1 MADGSLAGLRLAVTA
16 AAELPLDECL
26 VGVVTVEA
34 GDQAVTVSSRLNLIE
49 GDLTVDVAGPAGYT
63 ARCAWPWPVDALSRS
78 TELAP
83 GQRLLGAIPLL
94 ATDTSA
100 PLFPAVGDYSVVA
113 SFTATPDV
121 TLRSPPV
128 TVRRTAAR
136 SDARAGALR
145 ERDVLQSLLSAS
157 VLGDAAPG
165 LALLDE
171 ADTVTTRALSA
182 LAQDRLDQL
191 VSSLDAGDSRSAAA
205 AVTAVA
211 AVLPPG
217 VADGDP
223 RRVPVEDLLDEGSD
237 EARLFRG
244 SPDPT

>member
-1 MADGSLAGLRLAVTA
+1 LAGIRLTVTA
-16 AAELPLDECL
+16 SAELPLDECL

-49 GDLTVDVAGPAGYT
+49 GDVTVDVTGPAGYT
-63 ARCAWPWPVDALSRS
+63 ARCSWPWPVDALSRWI
-78 TELAP
+78 ELAP
-83 GQRLLGAIPLL
+83 GQRLRGAIPLL

-100 PLFPAVGDYSVVA
+100 PLFPAAGDYTVVA
-113 SFTATPDV
+113 SFTATPDA
-121 TLRSPPV
+121 TLLSPPAA
-128 TVRRTAAR
+128 VRRTAPR
-136 SDARAGALR
+136 TEARAAALR

-157 VLGDAAPG
+157 VLGDAAAG

-182 LAQDRLDQL
+182 LAQDRLDAI
-191 VSSLDAGDSRSAAA
+191 VAPLDAGDDRSAAA
-205 AVTAVA
+205 VVIAVA

-223 RRVPVEDLLDEGSD
+223 RRAPAEALLDEGTD
-237 EARLFRG
+237 EDVLFRG
-244 SPDPT
+244 LQGPT

>member
-1 MADGSLAGLRLAVTA
+1 M
-16 AAELPLDECL
+16 
-26 VGVVTVEA
+26 EA
-34 GDQAVTVSSRLNLIE
+34 GDQAATVSSRLNLIE

-78 TELAP
+78 TDLAP
-83 GQRLLGAIPLL
+83 GQRLLGSIPLL

-136 SDARAGALR
+136 FRRERAGALR

-157 VLGDAAPG
+157 VLGDAGPG
-165 LALLDE
+165 LAPLDE

-223 RRVPVEDLLDEGSD
+223 RRVPVEDLLDEGTD

-244 SPDPT
+244 FPDPT